1 MFVLFVPRTTSPALL
16 TATCSHFLIG
26 GRVVV
31 GCRVAKRRMPR
42 DGSRLIATPSTPG
55 RPNPTNGSINP
66 IKKVEPPD
74 PEAPGTPLDFR
85 QPPRPDDGLKPG
97 PDDEPRPHGM
107 GSCRVVYDGLP

>member
-1 MFVLFVPRTTSPALL
+1 MPLSIPAHIRLIVLLTYVLVLLVPRTTSPALL
-16 TATCSHFLIG
+16 YTATCSHFLIG

-31 GCRVAKRRMPR
+31 GCRAAKRRMPR

-74 PEAPGTPLDFR
+74 RTARTVR
-85 QPPRPDDGLKPG
+85 RPAARRSP
-97 PDDEPRPHGM
+97 M
-107 GSCRVVYDGLP
+107 C